1 MEYIQAAQVLGFGNI
16 RIMFAHILPNI
27 MSPVIVISAANFAS
41 AILMEAGLS
50 FLGIGA
56 QAPIPSWG
64 SMIKDHYSYIILDKA
79 YLAVAPGMAIMFLV
93 LAFMLLG
100 NMLRDRLDVRT

>member
-1 MEYIQAAQVLGFGNI
+1 MGFGNI

-64 SMIKDHYSYIILDKA
+64 SMIKDHYAYIILDKA

-100 NMLRDRLDVRT
+100 NMLRDGLDVRT

>member
-1 MEYIQAAQVLGFGNI
+1 
-16 RIMFAHILPNI
+16 MFVHILPNI

-64 SMIKDHYSYIILDKA
+64 SMIKDHYAYIILDKA

-100 NMLRDRLDVRT
+100 NMLRERLDVRT